1 MNIDIQSELLAL
13 MKGKSYTPL
22 TLSQLAT
29 ALDLSRKATPKL
41 KKILEKLMA
50 DGSVAKVKGDRY
62 GTASD
67 LNLLAGTVAFRQ
79 SGGAFLDIPNPTG
92 SIEIRPE
99 DTGVA
104 LNGDKVLARILPNSF
119 RPRRGFGGKRKWSA
133 EAEGENRRYAKV
145 IRILERA
152 NTKVVGTLRRSYS
165 FWHVVP
171 DDPRFYYDV
180 IVADPSKS
188 QIEPTPKENDK
199 VVVRLNDWVQRHIN
213 PMGEIIENLGESHT
227 PMAEYRAII
236 IKYNLAETFPPEVEK
251 DAENVPDEVSPRDIS
266 GRFDAREIPTVT
278 IDPED
283 AKDFDDAISL
293 RRLPDGNLEAGIHI
307 ADVSRYVKQGGA
319 LDRESSKRGNST
331 YLVGTVIPMLPFKLS
346 NGICSL
352 VEDKDRLVKSVYLT
366 LDASSNIISTRFANS
381 VIRSSKRLSYEQAH
395 ALITCDNIDDIL
407 AVKPPENY
415 ETAFSGK
422 ALSELSIGELNDL
435 QQMVRTLWKI
445 ASTLRARRMKAGSLD
460 LDMPEFKIFCD
471 KDGYADRIEKI
482 EYNESHQLV
491 EEYMLAANQ
500 EVSKALF
507 GAKIPYISRVHDE
520 PDPDKL
526 VELRD
531 ELEPFGIYCGD
542 LTNRREV
549 TKLLA
554 EISKHP
560 QAYIL
565 KTMFLRSLKRAEYRA
580 SPDGH
585 YGLYM
590 RYYAHFT
597 SPIRRYADLTVHRC
611 IDRMMCEQKLP
622 TAPKYAPAA
631 RSKADLEITAANIT
645 RTESDSTEAER
656 ESRKVKLMEFFER
669 RIGKNNAFEAVITSL
684 TNYGFFV
691 DLTQSMAYGFVHLR
705 TFRDDIYH
713 LSDDGTE
720 LVGRRTGQ
728 AFRAGD
734 KVFVDVESVDRFKR
748 QIDFHLADCP
758 QPETV
763 REDISATGYK
773 IGKVSRGGGSK
784 SAKKPAAKNSRKT
797 GSSKSGAKQFSNGA
811 KKKGFG
817 AKTEP
822 KSSRR
827 NNSGGRKRG
836 HR

>member
-1 MNIDIQSELLAL
+1 MNKDIQTDLLEL
-13 MKGKSYTPL
+13 MKSKSYTPL
-22 TLSQLAT
+22 TLPQLAV
-29 ALDLSRKATPKL
+29 ALDLPRKQTPKL
-41 KKILEKLMA
+41 KKILEKLLS

-62 GTASD
+62 GVSGD
-67 LNLLAGTVAFRQ
+67 LNLVAGKVAFRQ
-79 SGGAFLDIPNPTG
+79 SGGAFLDIPNPDG

-119 RPRRGFGGKRKWSA
+119 RPTRGAGGKKKWDSR
-133 EAEGENRRYAKV
+133 ESGGRRFAKV

-152 NTKVVGTLRRSYS
+152 NTQVIGTLRRSYS

-171 DDPRFYYDV
+171 DDPSFYYDL

-188 QIEPTPKENDK
+188 KIEPTPKENDK
-199 VVVRLNDWVQRHIN
+199 VVVHLNDWVQRHIN
-213 PMGEIIENLGESHT
+213 PTGEITDNLGQSHT

-236 IKYNLAETFPPEVEK
+236 IKYKLSETFPPEVEK
-251 DAENVPDEVSPRDIS
+251 DAESVPDEVSARDIS

-293 RRLPDGNLEAGIHI
+293 RRLPDGNTEVGVHI

-331 YLVGTVIPMLPFKLS
+331 YLVGTVLPMLPFKLS

-352 VEDKDRLVKSVYLT
+352 VEDKDRLVKSVYLSI
-366 LDASSNIISTRFANS
+366 DASGNTVSTRFANS

-395 ALITCDNIDDIL
+395 ALITCENIEDVL

-422 ALSELSIGELNDL
+422 ALSELSRPALEELRA
-435 QQMVRTLWKI
+435 MVRTLWKI
-445 ASTLRARRMKAGSLD
+445 ASAMRARRMKAGSLD

-526 VELRD
+526 AELRD
-531 ELEPFGIYCGD
+531 ELEPFGIHCGD

-549 TKLLA
+549 IKLLA
-554 EISKHP
+554 EISRHP

-585 YGLYM
+585 YGLFM

-611 IDRMMCEQKLP
+611 LDRMMCEQKLP
-622 TAPKYAPAA
+622 TAPKYSPAV
-631 RSKADLEITAANIT
+631 RTKSDLEITAANIT

-656 ESRKVKLMEFFER
+656 ESRKVKLMEYFER
-669 RIGKNNAFEAVITSL
+669 RIGRDNAFEAVITSL

-705 TFRDDIYH
+705 TFRDDIFH

-720 LVGRRTGQ
+720 LVGRRTQ
-728 AFRAGD
+728 QSFRAGD

-758 QPETV
+758 QPEPM
-763 REDISATGYK
+763 RDPQSQSGFK
-773 IGKVSRGGGSK
+773 IGKVSRNSDSKTEKKSGKKGGG
-784 SAKKPAAKNSRKT
+784 NSRKK
-797 GSSKSGAKQFSNGA
+797 GISNR
-811 KKKGFG
+811 
-817 AKTEP
+817 E
-822 KSSRR
+822 
-827 NNSGGRKRG
+827 NNYGNQRKASDKN
-836 HR
+836 H